1 MCDGTCG
8 LHAAEACDADEEY
21 DAGVGVA
28 SAVCCAGGVQP
39 VVPVKAA
46 ALTAAARRRSVS
58 LMDATLFRETTG
70 PSRITG
76 GARVAPRRLR

>member
-1 MCDGTCG
+1 
-8 LHAAEACDADEEY
+8 
-21 DAGVGVA
+21 
-28 SAVCCAGGVQP
+28 VCCAGGVQP